1 MSVQQAN
8 GPALSLVPVANRA
21 SLNNLPVWVRLVIA
35 IWLILFATW
44 SLMVYLTYVERR
56 NAAIAQAN
64 DFAASVNQM
73 TVASL
78 TGMMMTGV
86 VKDRAL
92 FLDQVRNSD
101 DINDLQVFR
110 SGNTIAQYGS
120 GEASEAKPSAEEQAV
135 IESGQPYFRAN
146 EAEGHLRAI
155 FPVLNSKNYLGK
167 DCTGCHQGKEGGV
180 LGAVSMK
187 ISLQKA
193 QAELR
198 TFTWRISLLA
208 LGLSVPLLASIY
220 LFIRRYVVKPLGGE
234 PDYVRQIAGS
244 VTRGDLTVSVLVKK
258 GDTSSL
264 LFGIRTMVEKLREV
278 TGDVK
283 TATDNIFNASGQISA
298 SAQSISQAASEQ
310 AAQVEETSAACEQM
324 TASITQNT
332 ENAKVTDGM
341 ASKAVREAAEGGQAV
356 SQTVA
361 AMKSIADKIGII
373 DDIAY
378 QTNLLALNAA
388 IEAARAG
395 EHGKGFAVVAAEVR
409 KLAERS
415 QVAAQE
421 IGQLAGSSVQLAER
435 AGTLLETMVPSIS
448 KTSDLV
454 QEIAA
459 TSGEQA
465 AGVKQVNDAM
475 GQLNQATQQSASA
488 SEELAATA
496 EEMNGQA
503 EQLQQLMGFF
513 KLEGTSDA
521 SMDGAAGNPPKPGK
535 HAAPA
540 KRESLATLAAGSSA
554 SPNERE
560 FQRF

>member
-1 MSVQQAN
+1 MRIQQAKS
-8 GPALSLVPVANRA
+8 PALRRLPLADRA
-21 SLNNLPVWVRLVIA
+21 GFSNLPVWVRLVTA

-56 NAAIAQAN
+56 DAAIAQAN
-64 DFAASVNQM
+64 DFAGSVNQM
-73 TVASL
+73 TIAAL

-92 FLDQVRNSD
+92 YLDQVRNTE
-101 DINDLQVFR
+101 DIAGLQVFR

-120 GEASEAKPSAEEQAV
+120 GEASEAKPSAEEKAV
-135 IESGQPYFRAN
+135 IESGRPYFRAD
-146 EAEGHLRAI
+146 ETDGHLRAI

-167 DCTGCHQGKEGGV
+167 DCTGCHQGKEGDV

-187 ISLQKA
+187 VSLRKA

-220 LFIRRYVVKPLGGE
+220 LFIRRFVVKPLGGE
-234 PDYVRQIAGS
+234 PDYVRRIAGS
-244 VTRGDLTVSVLVKK
+244 VTRGDLTVSVVVRK

-264 LFGIRTMVEKLREV
+264 LFGIGAMVEKLREV

-283 TATDNIFNASGQISA
+283 TAADSIFNASGQISA
-298 SAQSISQAASEQ
+298 SAQSISQATSEQ

-324 TASITQNT
+324 TATITQNT

-341 ASKAVREAAEGGQAV
+341 ASKAAKEAAEGSQAV
-356 SQTVA
+356 GRTVQ

-395 EHGKGFAVVAAEVR
+395 EQGKGFAVVAAEVR

-415 QVAAQE
+415 QVAARE

-435 AGTLLETMVPSIS
+435 AGTLLETVVPTIS

-465 AGVKQVNDAM
+465 AGVKQVNEAM

-513 KLEGTSDA
+513 KLERR
-521 SMDGAAGNPPKPGK
+521 PG
-535 HAAPA
+535 
-540 KRESLATLAAGSSA
+540 
-554 SPNERE
+554 
-560 FQRF
+560 F